1 MPEKNEI
8 VRAAIEKIGC
18 DPDELGFVGLKVE
31 LPEEYRAALEPE
43 WEYVSPY
50 EKYVK
55 GYDIDP
61 HITLMYGLLF
71 SAEEEQALVEGIL
84 EGVYEP
90 NVVMFTEVEAFHN
103 DDDHVF
109 YSAIVLSLGEWMEN
123 SWEYSELK
131 ALNDEL
137 RKLPHVNG
145 FPVYKP
151 HITVG
156 YVRREFADQAV
167 ARLKEIEPRPLRTLG
182 LEYN

>member
-8 VRAAIEKIGC
+8 VRSLIEKVGGN
-18 DPDELGFVGLKVE
+18 PDDLGFVGLKVE
-31 LPEEYRAALEPE
+31 LPEEYRAALPKE

-61 HITLMYGLLF
+61 HITLIYGLLF
-71 SAEEEQALVEGIL
+71 SAEEEQPLVEAML
-84 EGVYEP
+84 KDVYEP
-90 NVVMFTEVEAFHN
+90 NVVMFDHVEAFHN

-109 YSAIVLSLGEWMEN
+109 YSAIVLTLGGKQEN

-156 YVRREFADQAV
+156 YVRREFADQAI
-167 ARLKEIEPRPLRTLG
+167 ALLKEIEPRPIKTLG